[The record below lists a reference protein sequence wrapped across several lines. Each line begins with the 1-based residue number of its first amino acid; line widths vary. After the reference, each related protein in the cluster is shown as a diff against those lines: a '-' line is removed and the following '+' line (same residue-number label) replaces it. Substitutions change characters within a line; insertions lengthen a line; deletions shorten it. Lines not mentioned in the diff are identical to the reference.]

1 MEGHLERLRNADFA
15 SIQRWLT
22 PGARILE
29 LGGGSGY
36 QANLMAARG
45 FDVVSI
51 DLQDRPKSQEAF
63 FPVQDY
69 DGRHIPFENASF
81 DIVFS
86 SNVLEHVRELP
97 ELLAETRRVLK
108 PGGIAIHLL
117 PSASWR
123 FWTFLAH
130 YIFVGKSVIGLQK
143 PVPGMVSVTSPA
155 QAIGKRGLAATLKKA
170 IFQGPHGEY
179 PNAFT
184 ELYYFSRFRWS
195 RVFARNGFRIRV
207 NSRNAIFYTGY
218 ALAPQLSLPTRQKLA
233 RLLGSSCHVFVMAP
247 A

>member
-130 YIFVGKSVIGLQK
+130 YIFVGKSVTL
-143 PVPGMVSVTSPA
+143 VSA
-155 QAIGKRGLAATLKKA
+155 
-170 IFQGPHGEY
+170 
-179 PNAFT
+179 N
-184 ELYYFSRFRWS
+184 
-195 RVFARNGFRIRV
+195 
-207 NSRNAIFYTGY
+207 
-218 ALAPQLSLPTRQKLA
+218 
-233 RLLGSSCHVFVMAP
+233 
-247 A
+247 